1 MINETAD
8 EDTLYDVS
16 RLARNA
22 VEYFAR
28 EPRMA
33 LVSYSNFGSNE
44 EKECCM
50 VRRVVERLHSQYPDL
65 PVDGEMQVHYALN
78 RELRDSKYPFT
89 RLKGK
94 DVNTLVFPNL
104 SAANT
109 TLRMMLEMGVG
120 EAIGP
125 IQVGLQKPVH
135 FINVDSPVRDIINLT
150 TIAVLDA
157 GVMERV
163 NTGDSTYE
171 DK

>member
-1 MINETAD
+1 
-8 EDTLYDVS
+8 
-16 RLARNA
+16 
-22 VEYFAR
+22 
-28 EPRMA
+28 
-33 LVSYSNFGSNE
+33 
-44 EKECCM
+44 
-50 VRRVVERLHSQYPDL
+50 
-65 PVDGEMQVHYALN
+65 
-78 RELRDSKYPFT
+78 
-89 RLKGK
+89 
-94 DVNTLVFPNL
+94 
-104 SAANT
+104 
-109 TLRMMLEMGVG
+109 MMLEMGVG

>member
-1 MINETAD
+1 MTGVQ
-8 EDTLYDVS
+8 TC
-16 RLARNA
+16 
-22 VEYFAR
+22 
-28 EPRMA
+28 A
-33 LVSYSNFGSNE
+33 L
-44 EKECCM
+44 
-50 VRRVVERLHSQYPDL
+50 PI
-65 PVDGEMQVHYALN
+65 
-78 RELRDSKYPFT
+78 YPFT